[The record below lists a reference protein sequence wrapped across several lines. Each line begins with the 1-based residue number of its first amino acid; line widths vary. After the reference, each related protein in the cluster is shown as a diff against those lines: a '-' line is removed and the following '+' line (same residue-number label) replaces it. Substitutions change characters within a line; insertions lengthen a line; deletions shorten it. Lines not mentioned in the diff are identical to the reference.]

1 MGSDMFDMLMIFRLA
16 CLPLSTLTA
25 LHERLLTVPQ
35 AASQGRNCPQCS
47 HPDVT
52 ATPTPNR
59 KPCSVIGPFL
69 SARHVHRASLR
80 SIMTISGMMEGN
92 GYVRRIILEREATK
106 QRLEALRPLTPA
118 MWPGRICCIPE
129 FTPLASHNLGLCKH
143 ISSECRYLGTLA
155 HRTHRRNIPVD

>member
-80 SIMTISGMMEGN
+80 SIMTIRHDGRKWLCQADYPRKRGDKAEAGGITTAHSC
-92 GYVRRIILEREATK
+92 YVAG
-106 QRLEALRPLTPA
+106 Q
-118 MWPGRICCIPE
+118 
-129 FTPLASHNLGLCKH
+129 NLLH
-143 ISSECRYLGTLA
+143 T
-155 HRTHRRNIPVD
+155 